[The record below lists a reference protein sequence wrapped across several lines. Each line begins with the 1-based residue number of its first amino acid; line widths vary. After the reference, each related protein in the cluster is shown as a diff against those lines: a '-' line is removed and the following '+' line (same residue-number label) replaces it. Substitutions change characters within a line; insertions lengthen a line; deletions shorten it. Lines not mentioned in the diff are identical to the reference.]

1 MKLESIRK
9 RNKLSQEKVAEILN
23 VSMDELL
30 GSTKN
35 NELESLNLSN
45 EEKVKEKRYYYNET
59 RTKLI
64 SYSFLI
70 IFLPLNIYFYNKG
83 IYRQVYIELGFLG
96 KYFLKDLLYHI
107 PFIIILLGG
116 LIKFIK
122 YVKNSENIK
131 LVIIKKDRLIGY
143 LFLIVSLITMVV
155 YFKFPPYSS
164 IVMFLGMFVFV
175 YVLIYE
181 AIREITKREL
191 ELC

>member
-64 SYSFLI
+64 SYSLLI